1 MSFTSSLS
9 VLLLVLSQ
17 SLANASSVV
26 NCSDVERVQKQPNF
40 ISMGAASEITALKG
54 SAKRLALAQ
63 FELTKKIFNSPRS
76 SVETSYTY
84 KLTLSGVRYDALNI
98 DIGGNGG
105 TAVFQEG
112 TTKASIISFV
122 DGDLYVNGKRCRN
135 VELPG
140 DRQF

>member
-1 MSFTSSLS
+1 MKLTSISS

-17 SLANASSVV
+17 SLANASSII
-26 NCSDVERVQKQPNF
+26 NCSDVERAQKQPNF
-40 ISMGAASEITALKG
+40 ISMGASSEIAALKG
-54 SAKRLALAQ
+54 TAKRLALAQ
-63 FELTKKIFNSPRS
+63 FELTKKMFNSPGS

-98 DIGGNGG
+98 DVGGNGA

-112 TTKASIISFV
+112 TTKAATISFF
-122 DGDLYVNGKRCRN
+122 DGDLYVNGRRCRN